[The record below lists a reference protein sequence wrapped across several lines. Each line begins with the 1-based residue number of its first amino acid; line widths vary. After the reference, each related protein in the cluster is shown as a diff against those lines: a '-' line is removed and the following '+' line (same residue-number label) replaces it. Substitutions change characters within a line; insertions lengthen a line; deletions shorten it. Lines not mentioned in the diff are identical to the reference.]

1 MTATALHA
9 SDIPEQM
16 DISQPVLVEAVLS
29 STSFAILLGY
39 HALHFAKLRR
49 WPRTT
54 STGLNAHARRLWVEH
69 IMHDKA
75 DILAV
80 QTMRNWTMAA
90 TFLASTAIVLGLG
103 FLNFALTSQGL
114 NELSLTFNRVGVTDH
129 ALAIA
134 KALAVASTFLFAFVQ
149 FMLAVRFYNHAAF
162 LINVPQSPECQIT
175 PAVVS
180 DTINRGARHYSIG
193 MRAYYVAIP
202 TFLWLL
208 GPIWLFLATILMTRL
223 SWRLDHGLG

>member
-1 MTATALHA
+1 M
-9 SDIPEQM
+9 P
-16 DISQPVLVEAVLS
+16 ISQPVLVEALLAG
-29 STSFAILLGY
+29 TSVAILLGY
-39 HALHFAKLRR
+39 HVWHLGRLRR
-49 WPRTT
+49 APNTT
-54 STGLNAHARRLWVEH
+54 SIGLNSQARRRWVEH
-69 IMHDKA
+69 IMANRA

-103 FLNFALTSQGL
+103 FLNFALTSGHINDL
-114 NELSLTFNRVGVTDH
+114 VVTFNRVGVTDH
-129 ALAIA
+129 ALAMV
-134 KALAVASTFLFAFVQ
+134 KALAAAAVFLFAFIQ

-162 LINVPQSPECQIT
+162 LINVPQSPECAIT

-193 MRAYYVAIP
+193 TRSYYVAIP
-202 TFLWLL
+202 TVLWLL
-208 GPIWLFLATILMTRL
+208 GPVYFFAAALIMTRL